1 MRRGRGL
8 VLDMVAVRCSAGPSN
23 ACRGMMSP
31 VLNKTM
37 DRGDLE
43 APAARAVARELD
55 ELIDDLR
62 ACHLSVSSWYG
73 SFELPGDP
81 DSMERVN
88 RAYDYQP
95 PADAAHNHLLPRFA
109 YWET

>member
-43 APAARAVARELD
+43 APPARAVAREPD
-55 ELIDDLR
+55 ELIDGLR
-62 ACHLSVSSWYG
+62 ARQLSVSSSSG

-81 DSMERVN
+81 ASMGRVN
-88 RAYDYQP
+88 RGDGHHSPQ
-95 PADAAHNHLLPRFA
+95 AAAR
-109 YWET
+109 